1 MSNTFMASAEKS
13 KRKQKSIERPKHGR
27 TDDMDGLAVINIRIP
42 KELHYKMRL
51 HSFETGE
58 NMTQLVNRLLT
69 KELG

>member
-13 KRKQKSIERPKHGR
+13 KRKQANMERPQHGR
-27 TDDMDGLAVINIRIP
+27 AEDMDGLAVVNIRVP

-69 KELG
+69 EELG